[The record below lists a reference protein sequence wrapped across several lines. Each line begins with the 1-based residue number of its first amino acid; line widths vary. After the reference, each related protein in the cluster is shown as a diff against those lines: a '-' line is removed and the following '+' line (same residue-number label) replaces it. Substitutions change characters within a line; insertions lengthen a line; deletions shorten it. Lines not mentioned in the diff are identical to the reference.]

1 MNITDLLTFGVKN
14 DVSDFHLSAGV
25 QPMVRIS
32 GEMRRLDVPP
42 LDHSQVR
49 DMIYDV
55 MDDRQRKEYEK
66 YMECDF
72 SFNIP
77 GVARFRVNV
86 YVHNRGAGA
95 VLRTIPS
102 KILSLEQLGAPGIF
116 KRFAMLHKG
125 VVLVTGGT
133 GSGKSTTL
141 AAMMNYRNETEYGHI
156 LTVEDPI
163 EFVHES
169 KRCLIT
175 QRELKRDTLG
185 FDYAL
190 KSALRQD
197 PDVILVGEL
206 RDLETI
212 RLALTAAETGHI
224 VFGTLH
230 TSSATKT
237 IDRIVDVFPT
247 AEKPTIRTMLSESL
261 QAVISQCLLKKVG
274 GGRVAAHEI
283 LVSTAAIRN
292 LIRESKLAQMYSSM
306 QTGQKF
312 GMQTL
317 DQNLEGLLKKRL
329 ITKEEARTYAFSKD
343 KFN

>member
-1 MNITDLLTFGVKN
+1 
-14 DVSDFHLSAGV
+14 
-25 QPMVRIS
+25 
-32 GEMRRLDVPP
+32 
-42 LDHSQVR
+42 
-49 DMIYDV
+49 
-55 MDDRQRKEYEK
+55 
-66 YMECDF
+66 
-72 SFNIP
+72 
-77 GVARFRVNV
+77 
-86 YVHNRGAGA
+86 
-95 VLRTIPS
+95 
-102 KILSLEQLGAPGIF
+102 
-116 KRFAMLHKG
+116 
-125 VVLVTGGT
+125 
-133 GSGKSTTL
+133 
-141 AAMMNYRNETEYGHI
+141 
-156 LTVEDPI
+156 
-163 EFVHES
+163 
-169 KRCLIT
+169 
-175 QRELKRDTLG
+175 
-185 FDYAL
+185 
-190 KSALRQD
+190 
-197 PDVILVGEL
+197 
-206 RDLETI
+206 
-212 RLALTAAETGHI
+212 ETGHI